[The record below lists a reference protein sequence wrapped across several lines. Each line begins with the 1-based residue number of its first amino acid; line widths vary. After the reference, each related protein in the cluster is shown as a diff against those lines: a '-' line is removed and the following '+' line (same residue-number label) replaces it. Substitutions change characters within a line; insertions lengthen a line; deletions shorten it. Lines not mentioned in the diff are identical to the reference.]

1 METLVSKV
9 DELLRVQAAQEKRM
23 RELQAKIDEM
33 AATLNTLDANVRK
46 IKKEVLYA
54 YSTMYKL

>member
-46 IKKEVLYA
+46 IKKEVPYA